1 MKPPLQNFSLVKI
14 CIFFTLF
21 LYISLILRC
30 SFDFSKIHLLNEL
43 IYNALFSILFGFVFY
58 LALVFLDRIKKN
70 VLKETILKKDIISCF
85 IQQVL
90 TICVFFAITAFLVN
104 EGLDYIITLDH
115 IINQVPSLLFFSDC
129 HYLRTNYILVGII
142 LFNYFI
148 IFYFIRF
155 FINKKDFK
163 IDFGGFSTSLEDKKN
178 SIQLSKNKQLSI
190 YGLGKNEVVHMDSD
204 DFIFAKSDGHYIHI
218 YYFVERNNVG
228 NKRVRSIL
236 VRNSLKTLITEVFAD
251 FSYIARVHKSYV
263 ANYNYVKQVR
273 NLPNNKGGIIT
284 MNFVNVNIPIGAT
297 KINNVN
303 TYLLLNNIKIPIYN

>member
-1 MKPPLQNFSLVKI
+1 MKPHLKNFNLVKI
-14 CIFFTLF
+14 CMFFTLF
-21 LYISLILRC
+21 LYISLILR
-30 SFDFSKIHLLNEL
+30 SLFYFSEIYLLNEL
-43 IYNALFSILFGFVFY
+43 SYNAIFTIIFGFVFY
-58 LALVFLDRIKKN
+58 LAFAFLDGIKKN
-70 VLKETILKKDIISCF
+70 VLKETILKKDIISSL
-85 IQQVL
+85 IQQVA
-90 TICVFFAITAFLVN
+90 TCCIFFAITAFLLN

-115 IINQVPSLLFFSDC
+115 IIDQVPSLLYFRNK
-129 HYLRTNYILVGII
+129 HYLRKNYILVGII
-142 LFNYFI
+142 LFNYLI

-155 FINKKDFK
+155 FINKKGIK
-163 IDFGGFSTSLEDKKN
+163 IDYGGFSTSLEDKKN
-178 SIQLSKNKQLSI
+178 SKQLTNNKQLSI

-236 VRNSLKTLITEVFAD
+236 VRNSLKTLTTEVFAD
-251 FSYIARVHKSYV
+251 FSYIARVHKSYA

-284 MNFVNVNIPIGAT
+284 MNFVKVDIPIGAT

-303 TYLLLNNIKIPIYN
+303 TYLLLNNTETPIYN

>member
-1 MKPPLQNFSLVKI
+1 MKPHLKNFNLVKI
-14 CIFFTLF
+14 CMFFTLF
-21 LYISLILRC
+21 LYISLILR
-30 SFDFSKIHLLNEL
+30 SLFNFSEIYLLNEL
-43 IYNALFSILFGFVFY
+43 IYNAIFTIIFGFVFY
-58 LALVFLDRIKKN
+58 LAFAFLDGIKKN
-70 VLKETILKKDIISCF
+70 VLKETILKKDIISSL
-85 IQQVL
+85 IQQVATCCL
-90 TICVFFAITAFLVN
+90 FFAITAFLLN

-115 IINQVPSLLFFSDC
+115 IVDQVPSLLYFSNK
-129 HYLRTNYILVGII
+129 HYLRNNYILVGII
-142 LFNYFI
+142 LFNYLI

-155 FINKKDFK
+155 FINKKGIKKDY
-163 IDFGGFSTSLEDKKN
+163 DGFSTSLEDKKN
-178 SIQLSKNKQLSI
+178 SKQLTNNKQLSI

-236 VRNSLKTLITEVFAD
+236 VKNSLKTLIREVFAD
-251 FSYIARVHKSYV
+251 FSYIARVHKSYI

-284 MNFVNVNIPIGAT
+284 MNFVNVDIPIGAT

-303 TYLLLNNIKIPIYN
+303 TYLLLNNTETPIYN

>member
-1 MKPPLQNFSLVKI
+1 MKPHLKNFNLVKI
-14 CIFFTLF
+14 CMFFTLF
-21 LYISLILRC
+21 LYISLILR
-30 SFDFSKIHLLNEL
+30 SLFNFSEIYLLNEL
-43 IYNALFSILFGFVFY
+43 IYNAIFTIIFGFVFY
-58 LALVFLDRIKKN
+58 LAFAFLDGIKKN
-70 VLKETILKKDIISCF
+70 VLKETILKKDIISSL
-85 IQQVL
+85 IQQVATCCL
-90 TICVFFAITAFLVN
+90 FFAITAFLLN

-115 IINQVPSLLFFSDC
+115 IIDQVPSLLYFSNK
-129 HYLRTNYILVGII
+129 HYLRNNYILVGII
-142 LFNYFI
+142 LFNYLI

-155 FINKKDFK
+155 FINKKGIK
-163 IDFGGFSTSLEDKKN
+163 IDYGGFSTSLEDKKN
-178 SIQLSKNKQLSI
+178 SKQLTNNKQLSI
-190 YGLGKNEVVHMDSD
+190 YGLGKNEVVHMGSD

-251 FSYIARVHKSYV
+251 FSYIARVHKSYI

-284 MNFVNVNIPIGAT
+284 MNFVNVDIPIGAT

-303 TYLLLNNIKIPIYN
+303 TYLLLNNTETPIYN